1 VESIAVHTQSGMM
14 SSVEEVIR
22 LYQDAIDMMLKA
34 RRIPPSST
42 NNRVAQFVKKN
53 GYNPGRIRISML
65 ALAAY
70 KGYALSA
77 PNELSTTLKEG
88 RRKPNAFRA
97 ASRWLREK
105 YGYSSTPEQLHE
117 FWRTVGCTDVREMV
131 AMMKAV
137 ASNPLGH
144 IPRHDPD

>member
-1 VESIAVHTQSGMM
+1 MP
-14 SSVEEVIR
+14 SVEEVIR
-22 LYQDAIDMMLKA
+22 LYQDAIERMRETGK
-34 RRIPPSST
+34 IPPAST
-42 NNRVAQFVKKN
+42 NNRVTQFVKKHS
-53 GYNPGRIRISML
+53 YNPGRIRISML

-77 PNELSTTLKEG
+77 PSELSTTLKQG

-97 ASRWLREK
+97 ASRWLREQHR
-105 YGYSSTPEQLHE
+105 YFSTPEQLHE
-117 FWRTVGCTDVREMV
+117 FWRTEGYADVREMV
-131 AMMKAV
+131 TLMKAV